1 MNLDYLLYLCFRWPG
16 KKYVIVCPPPVPRKT
31 AAEAKEAKQAKRFS
45 ETVLSPSQVPEK
57 TAEDLKGVMY
67 YEYDVMFHFLFASLR
82 RADGANSVTSAGVK
96 TFNIFAGPGLHRYSN
111 STLQFQAMCHL
122 TITGILCVHQPQFTA
137 GGIS

>member
-1 MNLDYLLYLCFRWPG
+1 M
-16 KKYVIVCPPPVPRKT
+16 
-31 AAEAKEAKQAKRFS
+31 
-45 ETVLSPSQVPEK
+45 PEK

-96 TFNIFAGPGLHRYSN
+96 TFDIFAAQVFELYSSN
-111 STLQFQAMCHL
+111 QAMSHL
-122 TITGILCVHQPQFTA
+122 TITGILCVHQPQFMA